1 MAQRIDELVEIG
13 LRALSPGI
21 NDPFTAITAMHWLG
35 AATAELGHRYLDH
48 HTGEEDDVGVSRRV
62 ITFPEYVSR
71 GFGSMRNGAATSP
84 VAAMVAL
91 ETIANTARVLDDETR
106 RADLMREAQMLF
118 EQAQTA
124 LVGPDLAMVEA
135 RYRALSPE

>member
-1 MAQRIDELVEIG
+1 MDELVEIG

-48 HTGEEDDVGVSRRV
+48 HTGDEADGEEASVVRRIV
-62 ITFPEYVSR
+62 TFPEYVSR
-71 GFGSMRNGAATSP
+71 GFGSMRSGVASSP

-91 ETIANTARVLDDETR
+91 ETIANTACVIDDETR
-106 RADLMREAQMLF
+106 RGDLMREADMLF
-118 EQAQTA
+118 EQAKKA
-124 LVGPDLAMVEA
+124 LVGPDLDMVEA
-135 RYRALSPE
+135 RYRALAPR